1 MNANLICK
9 RIEMTKTESKAA
21 GKIGTPEFNEL
32 QELRAA
38 FPNYPIEIKA
48 SKKAKNQLKIDYKF
62 MEEYIQKHDGE
73 NAAAMDELNI
83 LRGKKPVEGEYVE
96 AVNFMEIKNWF
107 LKKYPEIKNAQKT
120 YREKID
126 EILSSVA

>member
-1 MNANLICK
+1 MYANYEK
-9 RIEMTKTESKAA
+9 KVIELSKNESKAA
-21 GKIGTPEFNEL
+21 GKIGTPEFEEL
-32 QELRAA
+32 QKLRAA
-38 FPNYPIEIKA
+38 FPNFPVVIKA
-48 SKKAKNQLKIDYKF
+48 PKKAKNQLKIDYKF

-83 LRGKKPVEGEYVE
+83 LRGKKTVEGEYVE

-120 YREKID
+120 YREKIN